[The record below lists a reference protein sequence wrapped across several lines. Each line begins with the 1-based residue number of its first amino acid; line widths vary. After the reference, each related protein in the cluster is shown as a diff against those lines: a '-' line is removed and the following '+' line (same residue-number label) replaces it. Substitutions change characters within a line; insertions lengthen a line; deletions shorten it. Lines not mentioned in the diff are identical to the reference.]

1 MNLYPDLL
9 QSLPLQN
16 LVTLGFLLTLG
27 LYAVFSFIM
36 YYHWNEYSVEPKMTS
51 LTLILYFISTLP
63 LLLIL
68 GIMTLI
74 I

>member
-1 MNLYPDLL
+1 MNFYSELL
-9 QSLPLQN
+9 QTLPLQN
-16 LVTLGFLLTLG
+16 LLTLGFLLTLG

-36 YYHWNEYSVEPKMTS
+36 YYHWNEYSVEPKITS
-51 LTLILYFISTLP
+51 LTLFLYFISTVP

>member
-1 MNLYPDLL
+1 MNLNTDLL
-9 QSLPLQN
+9 QLLPLHN

-36 YYHWNEYSVEPKMTS
+36 YYHWNEYSVEPKITNI
-51 LTLILYFISTLP
+51 TLILYFSSTLP
-63 LLLIL
+63 LLFII